1 MVWFILGI
9 FVWAVLMALVSP
21 LLKNTPANKSIASEL
36 EAYKTEIDNLSDE
49 IAQTGDPELEAR
61 KIDLQRQL
69 LTLTQKTGANN
80 PPPSILLINTIFAF
94 FAFGAIGLYA
104 ILGRPDLT
112 KPGAFQSAA
121 DQTSPASAPNS
132 ADVETLLTQLKTRL
146 DTDRGNDPTGWM
158 LYARTLMNIGRFDEA
173 FGAYE
178 KAAALTNNDPNI
190 VEELERAKEFAAQG
204 QNSSPRGPSQAD
216 IEAASQMSAGDRN
229 AMVENMV
236 AGLAA
241 RLRGE
246 PENPEGWIRLLKAR
260 QVLKQSEEAKQDVAV
275 LKEYYSDKPEI
286 IDQILSEA
294 GWSPS
299 ETAP

>member
-21 LLKNTPANKSIASEL
+21 LLKNTPTNKGIAAEL
-36 EAYKTEIDNLSDE
+36 EAYKTEIDHLSDE

-94 FAFGAIGLYA
+94 FVFGAIGLYA

-112 KPGAFQSAA
+112 KPGAFQSTTDQVSPTAA
-121 DQTSPASAPNS
+121 SNTP
-132 ADVETLLTQLKTRL
+132 DVETLLTQLKTRL

-173 FGAYE
+173 FTAYE
-178 KAAALTNNDPNI
+178 KAADLTNNDPSI
-190 VEELERAKEFAAQG
+190 VDELKRAKEFAAQG
-204 QNSSPRGPSQAD
+204 PSTSPRGPSQAD

-241 RLRGE
+241 RLRSE
-246 PENPEGWIRLLKAR
+246 PENPDGWIRLLKAR
-260 QVLKQSEEAKQDVAV
+260 QVLKQSEDAKQDVDV

-286 IDQILSEA
+286 ITQILSEA
-294 GWSPS
+294 GWTAD